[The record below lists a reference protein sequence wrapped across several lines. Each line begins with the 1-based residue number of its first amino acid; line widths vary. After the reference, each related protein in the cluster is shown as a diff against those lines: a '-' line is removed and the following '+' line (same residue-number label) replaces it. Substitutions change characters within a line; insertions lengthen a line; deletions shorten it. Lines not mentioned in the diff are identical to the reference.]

1 MQQKY
6 THEIAVGESKNKLKF
21 CNALIAW
28 TWCSPEQT
36 KQLQPRK
43 SQQILQNILF
53 WEGKDRLQWQGME
66 ITGRTENMA
75 NNSGRNA
82 LASRYRELWQK
93 MSSGVIKTEKGN
105 LS

>member
-21 CNALIAW
+21 CKALIAS

-53 WEGKDRLQWQGME
+53 WEGKDRLQ
-66 ITGRTENMA
+66 
-75 NNSGRNA
+75 
-82 LASRYRELWQK
+82 
-93 MSSGVIKTEKGN
+93 
-105 LS
+105 